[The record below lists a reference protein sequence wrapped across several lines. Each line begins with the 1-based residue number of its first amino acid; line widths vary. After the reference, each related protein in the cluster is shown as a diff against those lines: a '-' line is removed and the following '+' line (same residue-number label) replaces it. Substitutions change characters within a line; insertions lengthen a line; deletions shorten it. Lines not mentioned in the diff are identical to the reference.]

1 MSIFVRV
8 LAAVAVAAFAT
19 PAVAVQVGAPA
30 PSLAMPLMDDSGKSV
45 RMSQFRGKV
54 VYVDFWA
61 SWCIPCRV
69 SMPSLD
75 RLYKQHVA
83 RGFEVVG
90 VNKDVRSEDA
100 ERFLKRVPVSFVLTA
115 DSSDA
120 AAKAFAVKTMPSGY
134 LVDRKGIVRHVHG
147 GYTKSTTDEL
157 ATQVE
162 KLLAEAP

>member
-1 MSIFVRV
+1 MPIFVRA
-8 LAAVAVAAFAT
+8 LAALAFAILAA
-19 PAVAVQVGAPA
+19 PVAAVQVGAPA
-30 PSLAMPLMDDSGKSV
+30 PSLPMPLMDDSGKSV

-61 SWCIPCRV
+61 SWCIPCRI

-90 VNKDVRSEDA
+90 VNKDVRTEDA
-100 ERFLKRVPVSFVLTA
+100 ERFLKRVPVSFVLVG

-134 LVDRKGIVRHVHG
+134 LVDRKGVVRHVHG
-147 GYTKSTTDEL
+147 GYTKSTSDEL

>member
-1 MSIFVRV
+1 MSNFVRV
-8 LAAVAVAAFAT
+8 LAAFALAAFAT
-19 PAVAVQVGAPA
+19 PALAVQVGAPA
-30 PSLAMPLMDDSGKSV
+30 PTLAMPLMDDSGKSV